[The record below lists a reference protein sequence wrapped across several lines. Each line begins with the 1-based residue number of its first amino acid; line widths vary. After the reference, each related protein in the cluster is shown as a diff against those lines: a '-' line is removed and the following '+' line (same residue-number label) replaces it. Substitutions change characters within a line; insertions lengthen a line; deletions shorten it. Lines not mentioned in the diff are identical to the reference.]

1 MHSTCYQIWAG
12 ALSVQPAARLRRLS
26 DSYGGTMAVVLV
38 TGGSSGIGLAT
49 VRRLAAA
56 GDRVFSASRSPARG
70 RLPDGVTPIAV
81 DVADPAAATAAIKAV
96 VDTSGRIDALVNNA
110 GTGTLGPLEE
120 TADAEAHR
128 IFEVNF
134 FGPLRLAR
142 AAVPV
147 MREQGSGRIVNVTS
161 MNDSVPAPFGGL
173 YSASKAAL
181 ASASVVLDAEV
192 HGFGIR
198 VTVVAPGLFRT
209 EMADSRSTYRVA
221 EDSAYQ
227 SAFQGMTA
235 RTAAEPATADP
246 DEVAVAI
253 EECLRAADPPARV
266 VVGADAEEMA
276 KLVHGASADD
286 FARLLRD
293 YVAELAAGQVTD
305 ASQPG

>member
-1 MHSTCYQIWAG
+1 
-12 ALSVQPAARLRRLS
+12 
-26 DSYGGTMAVVLV
+26 MAVVLV

-56 GDRVFSASRSPARG
+56 GDRVFAASRNPARG
-70 RLPDGVTPIAV
+70 PLPDGVTPIAV
-81 DVADPAAATAAIKAV
+81 DVADPAAATAAIKSV
-96 VDTSGRIDALVNNA
+96 VDSSGRIDALVNNA
-110 GTGTLGPLEE
+110 GTGPLGPIEE
-120 TADAEAHR
+120 TADDEAHR

-147 MREQGSGRIVNVTS
+147 MREQGTGRIVNVTS
-161 MNDSVPAPFGGL
+161 MNDSVPAPFGGF

-181 ASASVVLDAEV
+181 ASASVVLGAEV

-209 EMADSRSTYRVA
+209 EMADSRSSYRVA
-221 EDSAYQ
+221 EGSAYQ
-227 SAFQGMTA
+227 DAFQGMTA
-235 RTAAEPATADP
+235 HTAAEPATADP

-253 EECLRAADPPARV
+253 EKCLRAADPPARV

-276 KLVHGASADD
+276 KLVHDASADD

-293 YVAELAAGQVTD
+293 FVAELAAGPVQD
-305 ASQPG
+305 ESQPGAGSG